1 MKINFV
7 QILNICILS
16 IFLLCS
22 SCSTE
27 KKINITKN
35 ITTEQFKTT
44 AEKYGFEIAEDK
56 TEGIDEKY
64 KRIILATLNVRDN
77 NPGCKIAFIIT
88 KDKIS
93 AENIYSKTKN
103 EVILK
108 VKKDIK
114 NKSNLYLK
122 KEEKIFANGK
132 KYRLKIEPNNMFFY
146 IYCIDDIILTV
157 NLTESIYENKVEK
170 MLDELNILNI

>member
-64 KRIILATLNVRDN
+64 KRIIFSCL
-77 NPGCKIAFIIT
+77 
-88 KDKIS
+88 
-93 AENIYSKTKN
+93 YS
-103 EVILK
+103 
-108 VKKDIK
+108 
-114 NKSNLYLK
+114 
-122 KEEKIFANGK
+122 
-132 KYRLKIEPNNMFFY
+132 
-146 IYCIDDIILTV
+146 
-157 NLTESIYENKVEK
+157 
-170 MLDELNILNI
+170 